1 MVWGGQVGELVPGQ
15 VVLALAGREG
25 GQDALAE
32 GGRVT
37 GFVHAHPQVG
47 GRGGG
52 PVHDVDE
59 PDLAVGIQRQVR
71 RAAEFVPQSPQHRSG
86 PCQKPLCG
94 GVSAQRADV
103 VTEDVAVFEF
113 AQITL
118 VNEGA
123 QQVVGRG
130 KGEPHLTGE
139 EFRRHGSIVRAHRVQ
154 QVEGAL
160 D

>member
-1 MVWGGQVGELVPGQ
+1 NKGWRSGRQRHGTGDPTRGPTNGRLIRLDRGVTVCGHRDRDGADDTRPADDAAETRRADQVLLAVVEHVPAPGQTLFQDAGVGDGVGGQVGELVPGQ

-59 PDLAVGIQRQVR
+59 PDLAV
-71 RAAEFVPQSPQHRSG
+71 
-86 PCQKPLCG
+86 
-94 GVSAQRADV
+94 
-103 VTEDVAVFEF
+103 
-113 AQITL
+113 
-118 VNEGA
+118 
-123 QQVVGRG
+123 
-130 KGEPHLTGE
+130 
-139 EFRRHGSIVRAHRVQ
+139 
-154 QVEGAL
+154 
-160 D
+160 